1 MLKLIK
7 LELKKNKFNGSWLG
21 ILIANLCIMGL
32 VALMYFDPETLENEL
47 VFIDF
52 ADAFSAIDTFVRAT
66 FIIYASVL
74 IAKFVIEEYKNKTMS
89 LMFSYPISR
98 KKLIAAKL
106 TIIFTWT
113 FLTITLSNVVISG
126 VLVLVNNYFGY
137 IPGTLEMDTVINYV
151 LKMLLNTVS
160 AAGLSLIPLFFG
172 MWKKSVPGTIV
183 SAVLIV
189 SIFSSSSGGF
199 SLYSII
205 AVPIILAA
213 IGILVAYLSIRNVDK
228 VDLI

>member
-1 MLKLIK
+1 MLKLMK

-32 VALMYFDPETLENEL
+32 VALMYFDSGSLENEL
-47 VFIDF
+47 MFRDYAEAF
-52 ADAFSAIDTFVRAT
+52 AAVDTFVRAT
-66 FIIYASVL
+66 FVIYASVL

-106 TIIFTWT
+106 TIIFIWT
-113 FLTITLSNVVISG
+113 FLTITFSNLLISS
-126 VLVLVNNYFGY
+126 VLALVNNHFGY
-137 IPGTLEMDTVINYV
+137 IPGTLEVDTVIHYV
-151 LKMLLNTVS
+151 LRMFLNTVS

-183 SAVLIV
+183 SSVLIV
-189 SIFSSSSGGF
+189 SIFTSNTGGF